1 MLLSPSALSSWTT
14 SLPPLETLRAELAVA
29 VLLLT
34 FPWETLSRS
43 SSYCTTPAL
52 PWATSKNSVSPA
64 FISIVSHWV
73 GLGLQV
79 PSPFAVASEE
89 TRKTAVLWSDR
100 TPRKMKNG
108 SVVDGSGVSLGMSW
122 RTFWLP
128 IAQTRRLPPQA
139 PDRRVLGPARARHDR
154 RHAGPGRKAE
164 AH

>member
-14 SLPPLETLRAELAVA
+14 SLPPLEALRAELAVA

-79 PSPFAVASEE
+79 PSPVA
-89 TRKTAVLWSDR
+89 
-100 TPRKMKNG
+100 
-108 SVVDGSGVSLGMSW
+108 
-122 RTFWLP
+122 
-128 IAQTRRLPPQA
+128 Q
-139 PDRRVLGPARARHDR
+139 PDPVRHDR
-154 RHAGPGRKAE
+154 DEGQRHGDLRRRPGQQIGRAQV
-164 AH
+164 